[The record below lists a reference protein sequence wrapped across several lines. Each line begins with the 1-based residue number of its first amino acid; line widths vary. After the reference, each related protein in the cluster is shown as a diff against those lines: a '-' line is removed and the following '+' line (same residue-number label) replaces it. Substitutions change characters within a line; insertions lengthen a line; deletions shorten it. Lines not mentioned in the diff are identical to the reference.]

1 MLRCDEAVATV
12 PLRGRPIGPPVT
24 RGTSQMNANRLRPAA
39 LALAAVAL
47 TAVLTG
53 CQEDGTATG
62 ADGVPSASA
71 TATPSP
77 STTAGEPD
85 ATPSAGA
92 AATSSPGAAGSGTP
106 AVKPA
111 AKHTGSAATGA
122 PAAGCASEPPNPD
135 HVDPDEIAV
144 YRVEEL
150 DGSTGKVNL
159 VIEHGAWG
167 CPGKDTDGAPFVV
180 TGEDS
185 RWALD
190 QAAYVTA
197 TNPITDSSENQR
209 IGVQELI
216 DWINAHPDSGL
227 VFRYETG
234 DDGAIHRLEQVF
246 TP

>member
-1 MLRCDEAVATV
+1 
-12 PLRGRPIGPPVT
+12 
-24 RGTSQMNANRLRPAA
+24 MNANRLRPAV

-53 CQEDGTATG
+53 CQEDGSAG
-62 ADGVPSASA
+62 A
-71 TATPSP
+71 
-77 STTAGEPD
+77 D
-85 ATPSAGA
+85 ATPSAGAKATPTPGASAAKLHTTPSASA

-106 AVKPA
+106 AAKPD
-111 AKHTGSAATGA
+111 AKATGSAAPVAT
-122 PAAGCASEPPNPD
+122 AADCVSEPPTPD

-159 VIEHGAWG
+159 VIQHGAWG

-190 QAAYVTA
+190 QAAYVSA

-227 VFRYETG
+227 VFKYETG

>member
-1 MLRCDEAVATV
+1 
-12 PLRGRPIGPPVT
+12 
-24 RGTSQMNANRLRPAA
+24 MNANRRRPVV
-39 LALAAVAL
+39 LALATVAL

-53 CQEDGTATG
+53 CQAGSSATG
-62 ADGVPSASA
+62 ADGAPSEGA
-71 TATPSP
+71 T
-77 STTAGEPD
+77 
-85 ATPSAGA
+85 
-92 AATSSPGAAGSGTP
+92 ATSSPGTTGTGKP
-106 AVKPA
+106 VAEPA
-111 AKHTGSAATGA
+111 ADHTGSAATGA
-122 PAAGCASEPPNPD
+122 PAADHTGSAATGAPAADCADEPPTPD

-167 CPGKDTDGAPFVV
+167 CPDKDTDGAPFVV
-180 TGEDS
+180 TGEES

-197 TNPITDSSENQR
+197 TNPITSSSDNQR

-216 DWINAHPDSGL
+216 DWIDAHPDSGL